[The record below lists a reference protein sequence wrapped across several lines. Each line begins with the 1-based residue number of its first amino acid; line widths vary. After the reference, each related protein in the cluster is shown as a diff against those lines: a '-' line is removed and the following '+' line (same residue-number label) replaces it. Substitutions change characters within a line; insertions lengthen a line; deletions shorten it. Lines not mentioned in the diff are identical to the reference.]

1 MQAPWGCSVRGWV
14 AIFAALLATFL
25 LASPL
30 MAQPLSADALYAR
43 ILQRPDDVA
52 LNLAY
57 GRMTEDTHDI
67 RHAYAAYTRAYQAD
81 PNNVEA
87 LEGLNRA
94 RARLSPRVTSVTVNI
109 GGTYTSNARQLPSS
123 QRGATYGLVQD
134 GVFDANVTVTD
145 ERTIN
150 DRRWRTTAVALTQLE
165 SRASELNIGYVEAY
179 TGPIHYFNPELWLH
193 ISPGASMAWIDN
205 KHLFTEAALKLTL
218 NTMRDGLLQSIV
230 AKVGWRDVNN
240 EPFSASDGLV
250 VDVYGRFRA
259 KPRLL
264 PGDLFYFSPHYRYSK
279 PDDPANYAD
288 PSIYSR
294 PVFIGDY
301 HEAGMRFAYYFPV
314 RSATVWLGAGF
325 TYYHRWYGQ
334 NVAFD
339 FTQKRDDDYIEPT
352 AHVILPD
359 FFGKNFDLRFDYRY
373 ERNFSN
379 DPNESF
385 ENHVAGARVSRRF

>member
-1 MQAPWGCSVRGWV
+1 MASLGRWAWPERLGIFS
-14 AIFAALLATFL
+14 AILAACLIVTPAQ
-25 LASPL
+25 S
-30 MAQPLSADALYAR
+30 QPLSADALYAR

-57 GRMTEDTHDI
+57 GRMTEGSEDI
-67 RHAYAAYTRAYQAD
+67 RHSYAAYTRAYQAD
-81 PNNVEA
+81 PTNREA

-94 RARLSPRVTSVTVNI
+94 RARLSPRVTSVTVDI
-109 GGTYTSNARQLPSS
+109 GTSYSNNPRQLPTS
-123 QRGATYGLVQD
+123 QRGAAYGLIQD
-134 GVFDANVTVTD
+134 GILDAQVSVVD
-145 ERTIN
+145 ERTIQ

-165 SRASELNIGYVEAY
+165 PRASELNLGYVEAY
-179 TGPIHYFNPELWLH
+179 TGPIHYFTPDLWLH
-193 ISPGASMAWIDN
+193 IAPGASMAWIDN
-205 KHLFTEAALKLTL
+205 KHLFTEAAIKATL
-218 NTMRDGLLQSIV
+218 NTMHDGLLQSIV
-230 AKVGWRDVNN
+230 VKVGWRDVNN
-240 EPFSASDGLV
+240 EPFTASDGLV

-259 KPRLL
+259 KPRLM

-279 PDDPANYAD
+279 PDDPAAFAD
-288 PSIYSR
+288 PTIYSK

-301 HEAGMRFAYYFPV
+301 HEAGVRLAYYFPI
-314 RSATVWLGAGF
+314 RRATAYLGAGF

-339 FTQKRDDDYIEPT
+339 FTEKRDDDYIEPT

-359 FFGKNFDLRFDYRY
+359 FFAKNFDLRFDYRF

-379 DPNESF
+379 DPNERF